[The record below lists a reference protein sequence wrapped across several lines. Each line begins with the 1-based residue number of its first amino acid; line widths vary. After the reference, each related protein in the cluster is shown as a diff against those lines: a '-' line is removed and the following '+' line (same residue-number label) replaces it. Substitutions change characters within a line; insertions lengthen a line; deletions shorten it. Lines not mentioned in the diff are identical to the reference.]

1 MKNVR
6 RSTRRIF
13 TAEQKILIVMEALRA
28 ENSIAEICRNHSINE
43 SQFYKWN
50 KEFLEAGKK
59 RLEGDVTREATSDEV
74 AELRKENAR
83 LKEMVAD
90 LVLRLRYR
98 KKKLG
103 SAGLTDKYKKHMRL
117 SAGEKMEIIQTV
129 TRSEIGVKRTLNEF
143 GIPKSTFYSWY
154 DRYLTDGY
162 EGLELKNRDSRQQ
175 WNSIP
180 DQVKEFVVEVA
191 LDKVD
196 LSARELAHHITDEHQ
211 IFISESSVYRILKNK
226 GLISA
231 PSHILISASDEF
243 KDKTSFVHEMWQTD
257 FTYFRIKG
265 WGDYYLST
273 ILDDYS
279 RYIVHW
285 ELCTSMKHED
295 VIRNVD
301 KAIEKAKLKTKAK
314 PKLLSDNGSCYIS
327 KELGKYLTEELE
339 MKQVHGRPAHP
350 QTQGK
355 IERYHRTMKNV
366 VKLNN
371 YYSPEELK
379 ESLEEFV
386 NKYNNE
392 RYHESLKNLTPA
404 DVYYGRG
411 ELILKQRESLKK
423 LAINN
428 RKTEYLKQK
437 LIAL

>member
-1 MKNVR
+1 M
-6 RSTRRIF
+6 
-13 TAEQKILIVMEALRA
+13 
-28 ENSIAEICRNHSINE
+28 
-43 SQFYKWN
+43 
-50 KEFLEAGKK
+50 
-59 RLEGDVTREATSDEV
+59 
-74 AELRKENAR
+74 
-83 LKEMVAD
+83 
-90 LVLRLRYR
+90 
-98 KKKLG
+98 
-103 SAGLTDKYKKHMRL
+103 
-117 SAGEKMEIIQTV
+117 
-129 TRSEIGVKRTLNEF
+129 
-143 GIPKSTFYSWY
+143 
-154 DRYLTDGY
+154 
-162 EGLELKNRDSRQQ
+162 
-175 WNSIP
+175 
-180 DQVKEFVVEVA
+180 
-191 LDKVD
+191 
-196 LSARELAHHITDEHQ
+196 
-211 IFISESSVYRILKNK
+211 
-226 GLISA
+226 
-231 PSHILISASDEF
+231 
-243 KDKTSFVHEMWQTD
+243 HEMWQTD

-273 ILDDYS
+273 ILDDFS

-301 KAIEKAKLKTKAK
+301 MAIEKAKLKTKVK

-327 KELGKYLTEELE
+327 KELGKYLNEELE

-379 ESLEEFV
+379 EALEEFV
-386 NKYNNE
+386 NRYNNE

-411 ELILKQRESLKK
+411 DLILKQRESLKK

-437 LIAL
+437 LIDL

>member
-1 MKNVR
+1 
-6 RSTRRIF
+6 
-13 TAEQKILIVMEALRA
+13 
-28 ENSIAEICRNHSINE
+28 
-43 SQFYKWN
+43 
-50 KEFLEAGKK
+50 
-59 RLEGDVTREATSDEV
+59 
-74 AELRKENAR
+74 
-83 LKEMVAD
+83 
-90 LVLRLRYR
+90 
-98 KKKLG
+98 
-103 SAGLTDKYKKHMRL
+103 MRL

-154 DRYLTDGY
+154 DRYLEKGY
-162 EGLELKNRDSRQQ
+162 EGLEQKNRDSRQQ

-180 DQVKEFVVEVA
+180 EQIKEFVVEVA
-191 LDKVD
+191 LDKAD

-226 GLISA
+226 GLVSA
-231 PSHILISASDEF
+231 PSNILISASNEF

-301 KAIEKAKLKTKAK
+301 TAIEKAKLKTKVK

-327 KELGKYLTEELE
+327 KDLGRYLTEELE
-339 MKQVHGRPAHP
+339 MKQIHGRPAHP

-379 ESLEEFV
+379 EALQEFV
-386 NKYNNE
+386 GRYNNQ
-392 RYHESLKNLTPA
+392 RYHEALNNLTPA

-411 ELILKQRESLKK
+411 ELILKQRERLKK
-423 LAINN
+423 IAISN
-428 RKTEYLKQK
+428 RKTQYLKQK
-437 LIAL
+437 LIDL

>member
-1 MKNVR
+1 
-6 RSTRRIF
+6 
-13 TAEQKILIVMEALRA
+13 
-28 ENSIAEICRNHSINE
+28 
-43 SQFYKWN
+43 
-50 KEFLEAGKK
+50 
-59 RLEGDVTREATSDEV
+59 
-74 AELRKENAR
+74 
-83 LKEMVAD
+83 
-90 LVLRLRYR
+90 
-98 KKKLG
+98 
-103 SAGLTDKYKKHMRL
+103 
-117 SAGEKMEIIQTV
+117 MEIIQTV

-154 DRYLTDGY
+154 DRYLEKGY
-162 EGLELKNRDSRQQ
+162 EGLEQKSRDSKQQ

-180 DQVKEFVVEVA
+180 EQIKEFVVEVA

-301 KAIEKAKLKTKAK
+301 TAIEKAKLKTKVK

-327 KELGKYLTEELE
+327 KDLGRYLAEELE

-379 ESLEEFV
+379 EALQEFV
-386 NKYNNE
+386 ERYNNQ
-392 RYHESLKNLTPA
+392 RYHEALNNLTPA

-411 ELILKQRESLKK
+411 ELILKQRERLKK
-423 LAINN
+423 IAISN
-428 RKTEYLKQK
+428 RKKQYLKQK
-437 LIAL
+437 LIDL

>member
-1 MKNVR
+1 
-6 RSTRRIF
+6 
-13 TAEQKILIVMEALRA
+13 
-28 ENSIAEICRNHSINE
+28 
-43 SQFYKWN
+43 
-50 KEFLEAGKK
+50 
-59 RLEGDVTREATSDEV
+59 
-74 AELRKENAR
+74 
-83 LKEMVAD
+83 
-90 LVLRLRYR
+90 
-98 KKKLG
+98 
-103 SAGLTDKYKKHMRL
+103 MRL
-117 SAGEKMEIIQTV
+117 SAGEKMEIIEAV
-129 TRSEIGVKRTLNEF
+129 TRSELGVKRTLTEF
-143 GIPKSTFYSWY
+143 GVSRSTFYSWY
-154 DRYLTDGY
+154 DRYLKDGY
-162 EGLELKNRDSRQQ
+162 EGLALKNRASKQQ

-180 DQVKEFVVEVA
+180 EQVKEFVVEVA

-211 IFISESSVYRILKNK
+211 VFISESSVYRILKNK

-231 PSHILISASDEF
+231 PSHILISASNEF

-265 WGDYYLST
+265 WGDYYLSS

-301 KAIEKAKLKTKAK
+301 KAIEKAQLKTKIK

-379 ESLEEFV
+379 EALEEFV
-386 NKYNNE
+386 NRYNNE

-411 ELILKQRESLKK
+411 DLILKQRESLKK

-437 LIAL
+437 LIDL

>member
-1 MKNVR
+1 
-6 RSTRRIF
+6 
-13 TAEQKILIVMEALRA
+13 
-28 ENSIAEICRNHSINE
+28 
-43 SQFYKWN
+43 
-50 KEFLEAGKK
+50 
-59 RLEGDVTREATSDEV
+59 
-74 AELRKENAR
+74 
-83 LKEMVAD
+83 
-90 LVLRLRYR
+90 
-98 KKKLG
+98 
-103 SAGLTDKYKKHMRL
+103 MRL
-117 SAGEKMEIIQTV
+117 SAGEKMEIIEAV
-129 TRSEIGVKRTLNEF
+129 TRSELGVKRTLTEF
-143 GIPKSTFYSWY
+143 GISRSTFYSWY
-154 DRYLTDGY
+154 DRHLKDGY
-162 EGLELKNRDSRQQ
+162 EGLELKNRDCKQQ

-180 DQVKEFVVEVA
+180 EQVKEFVVEVA

-196 LSARELAHHITDEHQ
+196 LSARELAHHITDEHE

-231 PSHILISASDEF
+231 PTHILISASNEF
-243 KDKTSFVHEMWQTD
+243 KDKTGFVHEMWQTD

-273 ILDDYS
+273 ILDDFS

-301 KAIEKAKLKTKAK
+301 MAIEKAKLKTKVK

-327 KELGKYLTEELE
+327 KELGKYLNEELE

-379 ESLEEFV
+379 EALEEFV
-386 NKYNNE
+386 NRYNNE

-411 ELILKQRESLKK
+411 DLILKQRESLKK

-437 LIAL
+437 LIDL